1 MNDRQ
6 LSPDP
11 ELLALIDAGLARE
24 ASDLHLVV
32 GHPPTLRVHG
42 DLFPA
47 GGSPLAA
54 EAAVRI
60 LTSIMPPE
68 LRSRLDGER
77 DFDFSLS
84 LDRPTGPARFRV
96 NVFFSQAAMGGCL
109 RFVPSAIP
117 TFEWMGIP
125 MELVQRAVSLHNGLV
140 LITGVTGSGKTTT
153 LAGLVEQMNQLGHRR
168 IVTIEEPIEY
178 VFTPKANSV
187 ITQRE
192 VGIDVASFADGLRS
206 SLRQDPDVIL
216 CGEIRDIETA
226 RMAISAAETG
236 HLVMS
241 TVHTQDAKGAITRLI
256 DIFPLERQ
264 QDIRGQLS
272 LSLRIIMSQHLLPST
287 TPGTKRALAM
297 EVLVAND
304 ALRAAVRLNK
314 IESIETLIQTG
325 RKWGML
331 TLDESLAALAS
342 ARRISPETAYRY
354 AKNPDGLRAM
364 GVPEPSLGPFDKDR
378 LSWH

>member
-6 LSPDP
+6 SSPDA

-47 GGSPLAA
+47 GDAPLTGDASL
-54 EAAVRI
+54 RI

-68 LRSRLDGER
+68 LRSRLDGQR
-77 DFDFSLS
+77 DFDFSIS
-84 LDRPTGPARFRV
+84 LDRPTGQARFRV

-125 MELVQRAVSLHNGLV
+125 MELVQRVVSLHNGLV

-153 LAGLVEQMNQLGHRR
+153 LAGLVEQLNQLGHRR

-178 VFTPKANSV
+178 VFAPKANSV

-216 CGEIRDIETA
+216 CGEIRDI
-226 RMAISAAETG
+226 
-236 HLVMS
+236 
-241 TVHTQDAKGAITRLI
+241 
-256 DIFPLERQ
+256 
-264 QDIRGQLS
+264 
-272 LSLRIIMSQHLLPST
+272 
-287 TPGTKRALAM
+287 
-297 EVLVAND
+297 
-304 ALRAAVRLNK
+304 
-314 IESIETLIQTG
+314 
-325 RKWGML
+325 
-331 TLDESLAALAS
+331 
-342 ARRISPETAYRY
+342 
-354 AKNPDGLRAM
+354 
-364 GVPEPSLGPFDKDR
+364 
-378 LSWH
+378 